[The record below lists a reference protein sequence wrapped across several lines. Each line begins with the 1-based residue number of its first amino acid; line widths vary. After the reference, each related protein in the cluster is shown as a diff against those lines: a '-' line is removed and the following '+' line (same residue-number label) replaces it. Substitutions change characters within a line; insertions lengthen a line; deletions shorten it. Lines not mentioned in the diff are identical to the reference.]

1 MPPAD
6 NIKPDAIPKAYRE
19 RLKTLR
25 KGQEFYQQDEIAKAV
40 DYYMQYLMTLAQY
53 HNVEEPKL
61 NPKYF
66 DKEKELAELLLISHV
81 YWDLAKAYDR
91 SPNLQTESVRC
102 LDQFVEFT
110 SGYKYQYVNA
120 RMLRNYI
127 RKRMAHNVKA
137 FKQAYDRIQV
147 ESKGCFIASDIY
159 GFHHEKTTVLR
170 EFKVKLVKHT
180 VGKQIIEFYYNFLC
194 PFYFNFFEINPFIH
208 SLVLK
213 KPIKLLL
220 NSFIFFKKVKK

>member
-1 MPPAD
+1 
-6 NIKPDAIPKAYRE
+6 
-19 RLKTLR
+19 
-25 KGQEFYQQDEIAKAV
+25 
-40 DYYMQYLMTLAQY
+40 MTLAQY

-61 NPKYF
+61 NPKFF

-91 SPNLQTESVRC
+91 SPNLHSESVRC
-102 LDQFVEFT
+102 LDQFVKFT

-127 RKRMAHNVKA
+127 RKRMAHNINA

-159 GFHHEKTTVLR
+159 GFHHKKTSTLR
-170 EFKVKLVKHT
+170 ELKIKLVKT
-180 VGKQIIEFYYNFLC
+180 SFGKNFIEIYYNKLC
-194 PFYFNFFEINPFIH
+194 PIYFYFFELNPSLH
-208 SLVLK
+208 SKLIK
-213 KPIKLLL
+213 KPIKIIL
-220 NSFIFFKKVKK
+220 NTFLFFRRVKR